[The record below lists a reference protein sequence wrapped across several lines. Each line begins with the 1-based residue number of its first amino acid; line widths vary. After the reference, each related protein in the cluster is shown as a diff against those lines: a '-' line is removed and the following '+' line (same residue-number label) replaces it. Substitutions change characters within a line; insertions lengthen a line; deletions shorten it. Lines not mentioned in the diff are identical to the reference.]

1 MKDTGELYVIDLY
14 SKDKGLRAYK
24 GYFAIDKN
32 IYLDDGEIYYY
43 GFDLDEAI

>member
-24 GYFAIDKN
+24 DYFAIGKK
-32 IYLDDGEIYYY
+32 I
-43 GFDLDEAI
+43 